1 MRLLILYDMMLGV
14 FDYTIK
20 DKNQLI
26 MKFQIVANNGFYM
39 VKYPIYVV
47 WFLGL
52 SKKHAFVQATL
63 YFLVIHQ
70 LFFEKSKDS

>member
-1 MRLLILYDMMLGV
+1 
-14 FDYTIK
+14 
-20 DKNQLI
+20 

-70 LFFEKSKDS
+70 LFFKKSKDS